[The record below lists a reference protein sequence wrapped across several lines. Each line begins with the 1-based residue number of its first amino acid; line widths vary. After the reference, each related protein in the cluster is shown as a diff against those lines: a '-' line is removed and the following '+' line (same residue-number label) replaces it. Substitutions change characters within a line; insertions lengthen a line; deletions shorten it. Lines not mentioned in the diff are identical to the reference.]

1 MLLMGLWHG
10 AAWTFVIWGGIHA
23 LARCLTRGLE
33 SNVFYKEKVPKLL
46 KQIFVFVFVTFAWI
60 FFRAESL
67 GDASVII
74 SRIFSGGPAGAGFPL
89 LFIVMIFLV
98 WLYQFIYES
107 RFRKVLGFSFV
118 RICGFVFMI
127 LYLIIFVSSAGES
140 FIYFEF

>member
-33 SNVFYKEKVPKLL
+33 RSLFYKEKVPKFV
-46 KQIFVFVFVTFAWI
+46 KQICVFVFVTFAWI

-67 GDASVII
+67 NDASVII
-74 SRIFSGGPAGAGFPL
+74 NRIFSGGLTGAGLPL
-89 LFIVMIFLV
+89 LFIVMVFAV

-107 RFRKVLGFSFV
+107 RFRRLLEFSAV

-127 LYLIIFVSSAGES
+127 MYLIIFVSSAGEP